1 MPITYSID
9 RDANLIT
16 TIGSGNVTLDEV
28 REHFDE
34 LVLVLPHAQRLDVLL
49 DMTRCTSLPR
59 FYELRAVVQHMDSF
73 GERLRFGRC
82 AIVATRELLYGLLR
96 VFEIYAGSK
105 FEHIRVFRSERDAK
119 EWLAVH
125 SFG

>member
-49 DMTRCTSLPR
+49 DLTRCTSLPGL
-59 FYELRAVVQHMDSF
+59 YELRAVVQHMDSF

-105 FEHIRVFRSERDAK
+105 FEHIRVFRSEMDAK
-119 EWLAVH
+119 EWLFVH